1 MSIFQSQIHLN
12 LTEEGGVRRGE
23 KENEAGGRR
32 KGREKKGVGLWKYG
46 DCSVD
51 KVLSVKAWRSDFF
64 FLNLQQPYKLSGH
77 GDKVSLT
84 HH

>member
-1 MSIFQSQIHLN
+1 MKQG
-12 LTEEGGVRRGE
+12 EEG
-23 KENEAGGRR
+23 

-64 FLNLQQPYKLSGH
+64 FKSP
-77 GDKVSLT
+77 T
-84 HH
+84 AI

>member
-1 MSIFQSQIHLN
+1 MKQG
-12 LTEEGGVRRGE
+12 EEG
-23 KENEAGGRR
+23 
-32 KGREKKGVGLWKYG
+32 KGREKKGIGLWKYG

-64 FLNLQQPYKLSGH
+64 LNLQQPYKLSGH

-84 HH
+84 HHWV